1 MMNEYLMRVLATH
14 RIDELMREAAAVR
27 MAEWEGRGKARLA
40 SVLGGTR
47 GLLRRLA
54 RSFSYP
60 AGAPA
65 SWRDTSRA

>member
-1 MMNEYLMRVLATH
+1 MMNEYLIHTLASQ
-14 RIDELMREAAAVR
+14 RIDELMRDAGAVR
-27 MAEWEGRGKARLA
+27 IAERDRHGKARRA
-40 SVLGGTR
+40 AIISGAR
-47 GLLRRLA
+47 ALLQRLA

>member
-1 MMNEYLMRVLATH
+1 MMNEYLMRVLVTQ
-14 RIDELMREAAAVR
+14 RIDELRREAAAVR
-27 MAEWEGRGKARLA
+27 MVEREGHGRARLA
-40 SVLGGTR
+40 AVLDGTR

-54 RSFSYP
+54 RSLSYP